1 MADKTEKQE
10 LGSITAF
17 YYAIEK
23 GVNLGTIKEPAVTL
37 GSRDENLYKALLS
50 VYSDMGTRWY
60 TAFIKQA
67 IVLLDWLGH
76 TQGTTDASYKYGRFG
91 SSSIDSI
98 PSSKTSTLGDWMWT
112 NLTKDQKKLYG
123 SNPKK
128 DSWNPMDVYIV
139 KKSDEDGIKGEI
151 TESCCKNRVGE
162 DVESA
167 AVMEMQSLNEYLAY
181 YANNHKLVGISL
193 KETDFGEPKVTENN
207 LKKTFDH
214 IHPSCGMIYK
224 ALNMNMTV
232 LGSKTKMVKGQLV
245 DKGMDFETN
254 SLTYEATFN
263 IGNYKKSYKYESKIS
278 SVENHATEPR
288 DRVKGAGGGFTNA
301 KARNGAV
308 PAPKMA
314 KIVKE
319 YSGQEIN
326 ANIPL
331 KGNFSDQDKKAM
343 VKLLTS
349 IKSGGNTTSVQKPFD
364 FNIHLDKK
372 SGKYFSRL
380 SAKEYVNKLVELDND
395 FKDKTDKFPKALRSK
410 FRAARYILMF
420 QKAEQESE
428 NRLSN
433 LIAELYF
440 ASSKIN
446 MSKDDLSGP
455 FIKIQ

>member
-1 MADKTEKQE
+1 MADTTRQE
-10 LGSITAF
+10 LASITAF

-23 GVNLGTIKEPAVTL
+23 GANLGTLAEPAINL
-37 GSRDENLYKALLS
+37 QDRDEELYKALLS
-50 VYSDMGTRWY
+50 VYSDMETRWY
-60 TAFIKQA
+60 RAFIKQA
-67 IVLLDWLGH
+67 IVLINWLGH
-76 TQGTTDASYKYGRFG
+76 KQGTTDTSYKYGRFG

-98 PSSKTSTLGDWMWT
+98 PSGKTSVLGDWMWD

-128 DSWNPMDVYIV
+128 DTWNPMDVYIV
-139 KKSDEDGIKGEI
+139 KKSDEDGIKEEI
-151 TESCCKNRVGE
+151 KESCCENRIGE

-167 AVMEMQSLNEYLAY
+167 AIMEMQSLNQYLAY
-181 YANNHKLVGISL
+181 YTNKHTFVGISL
-193 KETDFGEPKVTENN
+193 KETDYGDPKVTENN
-207 LKKTFDH
+207 LKDTFNH
-214 IHPSCGMIYK
+214 LHSSCGMITK
-224 ALNMNMTV
+224 KLNMNMTV
-232 LGSKTKMVKGQLV
+232 SGSKGKSQVL
-245 DKGMDFETN
+245 DFQTN
-254 SLTYEATFN
+254 SLKYDASFN
-263 IGNYKKSYKYESKIS
+263 IANYLKQYTYESKIS

-288 DRVKGAGGGFTNA
+288 DRVKGARGGFTTAN
-301 KARNGAV
+301 ARNGAV

-314 KIVKE
+314 KIVKK

-331 KGNFSDQDKKAM
+331 KGNFSDQDKKEM
-343 VKLLTS
+343 VKLLNS
-349 IKSGGNTTSVQKPFD
+349 IKKGGDTTAVQKPFD
-364 FNIHLDKK
+364 FNIHLDKR

-380 SAKEYVNKLVELDND
+380 SAKEYVDKLVELDND
-395 FKDKTDKFPKALRSK
+395 FQNKTDKFPKALRSK

-420 QKAEQESE
+420 QKAEEESE